1 MHTSRSLSVPV
12 RQFGMKRFY
21 FPSYLKKKQNNKT
34 NNINKTKNQKHEPN
48 VIAVKL
54 RFIT

>member
-1 MHTSRSLSVPV
+1 MEPLCTCTTIW
-12 RQFGMKRFY
+12 QFGMKGFY
-21 FPSYLKKKQNNKT
+21 FPSYLNKENNNT

-54 RFIT
+54 KFIT

>member
-1 MHTSRSLSVPV
+1 MEPLCTSTTIWNEKIL
-12 RQFGMKRFY
+12 
-21 FPSYLKKKQNNKT
+21 FPFLFKKKQNNKT